1 MAVGMVC
8 WRLRPNHRALH
19 PPLGDPRQFSDSRS
33 NIFQRDQAERDQPLG
48 IITAILSRPI
58 VICPEA
64 GGTQFDI
71 VKTIE
76 RHAHRGI
83 DNFRPHAIEVL
94 VLYPCGRIPNALR
107 RSIKSL
113 LVVLRQIF
121 RFDAG
126 AEERRDRDRINLL
139 TDEELAILAI
149 HAAPR
154 GLMVSVAGQP
164 MGGCDSITL
173 TGELQAG
180 DHFEKV
186 IGGELV
192 FRLEPDRL
200 GPDGKLHGWGIS
212 LAPLHEPDRD
222 YIYPV
227 NPPLRFNGL
236 QILGPSYADDPKTS
250 LAHPHEIRFL
260 LHRAAYD

>member
-1 MAVGMVC
+1 MDRSRDGCRDGLLAPPPKSSRPSSPA
-8 WRLRPNHRALH
+8 WRSASVQRL
-19 PPLGDPRQFSDSRS
+19 RS

-58 VICPEA
+58 VVCPEA

-71 VKTIE
+71 VETIE

-83 DNFRPHAIEVL
+83 DNFGPHAIEVL

-139 TDEELAILAI
+139 ADEELAILAI
-149 HAAPR
+149 LAAHR
-154 GLMVSVAGQP
+154 MWRAIAELLI
-164 MGGCDSITL
+164 DS
-173 TGELQAG
+173 
-180 DHFEKV
+180 
-186 IGGELV
+186 
-192 FRLEPDRL
+192 L
-200 GPDGKLHGWGIS
+200 GPYGW
-212 LAPLHEPDRD
+212 
-222 YIYPV
+222 
-227 NPPLRFNGL
+227 RFN
-236 QILGPSYADDPKTS
+236 KV
-250 LAHPHEIRFL
+250 
-260 LHRAAYD
+260 